1 MTGDTERDKK
11 HVSDIADFALL
22 VQQACGLV
30 KSPSDGSPLRLRMGI
45 HTGPV
50 AASVVGNLMPRYC
63 LFGSTVNCANR
74 MESTGES
81 LNIQC
86 SDETA
91 KLLMISG
98 GDYTI
103 EKRGIVYIKGFGD
116 METYW
121 LKGSTDQHV
130 GSANISTS
138 EILNKCQEILDNY
151 KNSDI
156 GRYPLFQGNHNHD
169 YVQIIKDAMQNQYDL
184 EAKLEPNIGNV
195 LPRNDSCLSLL
206 SIDIDT
212 DIETNSDTPLVRG
225 LKVLLISDCPEIR
238 LASLYL
244 LKESFSIDSYLVST
258 DAEDALIKLTFFKSR

>member
-81 LNIQC
+81 MNIQC

-98 GDYTI
+98 DYTM
-103 EKRGIVYIKGFGD
+103 EKRGTIGVKGLGD

-130 GSANISTS
+130 GSANINTS
-138 EILNKCQEILDNY
+138 EILNK
-151 KNSDI
+151 
-156 GRYPLFQGNHNHD
+156 YPLFQGNHD
-169 YVQIIKDAMQNQYDL
+169 YVQVIEDAMQNQYDL
-184 EAKLEPNIGNV
+184 EAKLEPNIEIV
-195 LPRNDSCLSLL
+195 LTRPDSCLSLL
-206 SIDIDT
+206 SIDT
-212 DIETNSDTPLVRG
+212 DIETNSNTPFRG

>member
-1 MTGDTERDKK
+1 MNGDEVSDSN

-22 VQQACGLV
+22 VQRACALV
-30 KSPSDGSPLRLRMGI
+30 KSPSDGSPIRLRMGI
-45 HTGPV
+45 HSGPV
-50 AASVVGNLMPRYC
+50 AAGVVGHLMPRYC

-81 LNIQC
+81 MNIQC

-98 GDYTI
+98 DYTM
-103 EKRGIVYIKGFGD
+103 EKRGTIGVKGLGD

-130 GSANISTS
+130 GSANINTS
-138 EILNKCQEILDNY
+138 EILNKCQEILDNF
-151 KNSDI
+151 KNSDTS
-156 GRYPLFQGNHNHD
+156 RYPLFQGNHD

-184 EAKLEPNIGNV
+184 EAKLEPNIGIV
-195 LPRNDSCLSLL
+195 LTRTDSCLSLL
-206 SIDIDT
+206 SIDT
-212 DIETNSDTPLVRG
+212 DIETNSNTPFRG
-225 LKVLLISDCPEIR
+225 LKVLLVSDCPEIR

>member
-81 LNIQC
+81 MNIQC

-98 GDYTI
+98 DYTM
-103 EKRGIVYIKGFGD
+103 EKRGTIGVKGLGD

-130 GSANISTS
+130 GSANINTS
-138 EILNKCQEILDNY
+138 EILNKCQEILDTF
-151 KNSDI
+151 KNSDT
-156 GRYPLFQGNHNHD
+156 GRYPLFQGNHD
-169 YVQIIKDAMQNQYDL
+169 YVQVIEDAMQNQYDL
-184 EAKLEPNIGNV
+184 EAKLEPNIEIV
-195 LPRNDSCLSLL
+195 LTRPDSCLSLL
-206 SIDIDT
+206 SIDT
-212 DIETNSDTPLVRG
+212 DIETNSNTPFRG